1 MFCNIFWVYPIH
13 VSNCC
18 QSKTNFFPYTL
29 AYSAKLLS
37 SPAHSSA
44 SRTNSNNS
52 GASGSVAS
60 ATSNKTSSDNFA
72 QSQKSSSSEMIQH
85 HTTRTGSSASSKS
98 AENNSSTVDVDST
111 LDSTLKD
118 EGVPNILIV
127 SGNDNTRIA
136 LYIW

>member
-1 MFCNIFWVYPIH
+1 MR
-13 VSNCC
+13 
-18 QSKTNFFPYTL
+18 TL
-29 AYSAKLLS
+29 GYSPKLLT

-52 GASGSVAS
+52 GASGSAAS

-72 QSQKSSSSEMIQH
+72 HSQKSSSSEMIQH

-98 AENNSSTVDVDST
+98 AENNSSTADVNTT

-127 SGNDNTRIA
+127 SGNGSTR
-136 LYIW
+136 LVYYIWYRKTPYRKRGVTEI